1 MDEIHIRWTKCYKK
15 VEKADEKFSVKSA
28 KMCKK
33 FKSCKESNEKFRR
46 TKYNTLKETFKKRK
60 ADKFYEW
67 IVTFC

>member
-1 MDEIHIRWTKCYKK
+1 

-60 ADKFYEW
+60 ADKFYE
-67 IVTFC
+67 